1 MPRAQAGEGL
11 TGAVIFITA
20 QMPGGVVLDTQGLR
34 HAPISRDD
42 LLVIE
47 ANLRLFEASRSSRTR
62 WPPSTCVRLPRT
74 DWANR
79 LPSCWQTSSPAE
91 WHGLSST

>member
-47 ANLRLFEASRSSRTR
+47 ANLRLFEAAQLIKD
-62 WPPSTCVRLPRT
+62 PLAAQYMCQAAQDRLREQAAKLLA
-74 DWANR
+74 DD
-79 LPSCWQTSSPAE
+79 
-91 WHGLSST
+91 

>member
-20 QMPGGVVLDTQGLR
+20 QLPGGVVLDTQGLR

-47 ANLRLFEASRSSRTR
+47 ANLRLFEASQLIKDPLAAQYMRQAAQD
-62 WPPSTCVRLPRT
+62 RLREQAAKLLA
-74 DWANR
+74 DD
-79 LPSCWQTSSPAE
+79 
-91 WHGLSST
+91 